1 MVSETQTVKLFNGGS
16 MEIERNGRHQY
27 RVENGDWKPS
37 VTTMIDH
44 LDAGAFGFGA
54 NWTRKLARYAM
65 FPELEELEN
74 TRREEHRKQTGDKA
88 RKEEID
94 WIQES
99 RLASEPMI
107 THSYEDLLAY
117 VDTAMN
123 VSKSAR
129 EEGTKLHEA
138 IEAYINTREIDE
150 SNLAFTSW
158 LKEFSTK
165 TFLATELFCYNPELQ
180 YGGTIDGIATNE
192 NGELEIWD
200 WKTKENFD
208 SYRSLAKDGAQLGAY
223 ASALRKMGSVL
234 APAYGYVAYI
244 MRDGSGVH
252 VDQVDLAKAEKLF
265 LASRNVYNLLKEN
278 K

>member
-1 MVSETQTVKLFNGGS
+1 MVSETQTHRLFNGGS

-65 FPELEELEN
+65 FPELEELED
-74 TRREEHRKQTGDKA
+74 TRREEHRKQTGDNA

-94 WIQES
+94 RIQES

-180 YGGTIDGIATNE
+180 YGGTIDGIANNE
-192 NGELEIWD
+192 NGELERWCSIGRIRISTPQDGFSASPCLWLRGIHHAR
-200 WKTKENFD
+200 WIRCPCRPGGSRKGRKTFPC
-208 SYRSLAKDGAQLGAY
+208 Q
-223 ASALRKMGSVL
+223 
-234 APAYGYVAYI
+234 P
-244 MRDGSGVH
+244 
-252 VDQVDLAKAEKLF
+252 
-265 LASRNVYNLLKEN
+265 
-278 K
+278 